1 MSLLN
6 SCKLALRLSNDAY
19 DNEVN
24 DLIEAC
30 KLDLKLSGVASSRI
44 VEGDPIIKQAIK
56 TYCKAHFGYNADSE
70 KFKVSY
76 TLLKGHLA
84 IAYSESEVAP
94 NE

>member
-56 TYCKAHFGYNADSE
+56 TYSE
-70 KFKVSY
+70 GKKCIGESA
-76 TLLKGHLA
+76 TEN
-84 IAYSESEVAP
+84 SEH
-94 NE
+94 